1 MSFLLASASHYV
13 GIALDIAFVVVLLT
27 FAFIGY
33 HHGLF
38 KSLIAL
44 FSTIVVL
51 FITIYF
57 ANAFAKLINSIYD
70 FTALLARKITP
81 SIKKLDPVFMIDFPA
96 GISGAQFYTNYIS
109 TSSTNSVLK
118 KFFKF
123 ALKGYSAGELDG
135 LSVASVLAGATASI
149 IMTLISGVLLFIL
162 IKIALSLL
170 SRFFDNITRIRVL
183 GGLNKILG
191 FVFGAIKG
199 CAILA
204 VFIGIT
210 ILVTFIPK
218 MNKKI
223 YPLIQEDTKVIKVAY
238 NLTDKYVE
246 KTFIKSDLITKWI
259 NNLWDNRNLSNNK
272 NTNKIYPELTLNIGE
287 NTYIDLS

>member
-1 MSFLLASASHYV
+1 MSFLLASTSHYI
-13 GIALDIAFVVVLLT
+13 GIVLDIAFVVVLLT

-44 FSTIVVL
+44 FSTLVVL

-70 FTALLARKITP
+70 FTALLAKKITP
-81 SIKKLDPVFMIDFPA
+81 SIKKLDPVFLIDFPA
-96 GISGAQFYTNYIS
+96 GISGSQFYTNYIS
-109 TSSTNSVLK
+109 TSGTNTVLK

-204 VFIGIT
+204 VFIGII
-210 ILVTFIPK
+210 ILVTFVPK
-218 MNKKI
+218 LNKKI

-246 KTFIKSDLITKWI
+246 KTFIKSDLISKWI
-259 NNLWDNRNLSNNK
+259 NNLWDNRNLSK
-272 NTNKIYPELTLNIGE
+272 DKKESKIYPELTLNVGE
-287 NTYIDLS
+287 NIYIDLS